1 MSAHTGREVA
11 IVVPFYKHL
20 LDADEQVSLA
30 HLEHYLGGYDRYL
43 AAPTSFDRG
52 LDGFELKRFP
62 DRYFANP
69 ITYSALMVAPA
80 FYKSFADYRFIL
92 LYQLDCLV
100 FADNLLDWCSVG
112 YDYIGAPWF
121 DADFGVQFGVDL
133 FQRPAVGNGGFSLR
147 KVQAFL
153 DVLASRRLWR
163 DPKERGNR
171 LSPASPRRRGHA
183 VLETLFGRS
192 AYVNGVRP
200 ETRRWIKGT
209 STSRLCLGHEDL
221 FWSFVAQHY
230 LPRFRIAP
238 VEDALRFSFELH
250 PRRCFELNGRELP
263 FGCHAWTRYDRE
275 FWEPYLLPAGR

>member
-133 FQRPAVGNGGFSLR
+133 FQRPADRAPRRASEELLGGWIP
-147 KVQAFL
+147 QHDAE
-153 DVLASRRLWR
+153 VLADAHHGVGQPRQERLVVQPAHRREPRRLGR
-163 DPKERGNR
+163 IIHARGR
-171 LSPASPRRRGHA
+171 SGWAFIVSGARSPASS
-183 VLETLFGRS
+183 RS
-192 AYVNGVRP
+192 FPAAAIIAALSVQSFRD
-200 ETRRWIKGT
+200 GT
-209 STSRLCLGHEDL
+209 
-221 FWSFVAQHY
+221 
-230 LPRFRIAP
+230 
-238 VEDALRFSFELH
+238 
-250 PRRCFELNGRELP
+250 
-263 FGCHAWTRYDRE
+263 
-275 FWEPYLLPAGR
+275 